1 MASCGDASAPGDRGA
16 GTVLKEPASPPL
28 DANTAA
34 APSPLVAPGAP
45 LAQASADV
53 SPQRAALARARA
65 EERERMTNELER
77 LGLDGSPEFR
87 EGLAQIAR
95 RASDEEAR
103 LVRRTL
109 TDHYLAAA
117 EISEEQVVE
126 QYQAMQS
133 QLRTVLFD
141 LRVIRVEDEA
151 TAQQAAHRL
160 ETGESFE
167 ALAAELNR
175 DPGLAAAQGRL
186 GPMTRESLPA
196 WLSGYATRVR
206 EPGDTAGPFRVPGGW
221 ILLQL
226 VDVDRAHVP
235 PIDAVRP
242 RIEAAVRAEAAQQAM
257 RSALYGPDSRD

>member
-1 MASCGDASAPGDRGA
+1 MRAP
-16 GTVLKEPASPPL
+16 
-28 DANTAA
+28 
-34 APSPLVAPGAP
+34 
-45 LAQASADV
+45 ADV
-53 SPQRAALARARA
+53 SQRRASMAQARAD
-65 EERERMTNELER
+65 ERERIQAELVR
-77 LGLDGSPEFR
+77 LGLDESPAYLD
-87 EGLAQIAR
+87 GLAEIAR

-141 LRVIRVEDEA
+141 LRVIRVDDEA
-151 TAQQAAHRL
+151 TARQGADRL
-160 ETGESFE
+160 EAGEAFE

-175 DPGLAAAQGRL
+175 DPELAAAQGRL
-186 GPMTRESLPA
+186 GAMTRESLPP
-196 WLSGYATRVR
+196 WLGGYAMRVR
-206 EPGDTAGPFRVPGGW
+206 EPGETAGPFRVPHGW
-221 ILLQL
+221 VLLQL
-226 VDVDRAHVP
+226 VSVDRAHVP

-257 RSALYGPDSRD
+257 RTALSGPDSRD